1 MKQRIITGL
10 FFTLVIAA
18 FIVPGYW
25 TNWTPMVLFAVIAV
39 IASCE
44 LVSAMRACGRHVMVS
59 RVIPGSLISLLPLL
73 LHVVLPMD
81 DGVPSAALA
90 LSVSLLGLFFA
101 LAAGSISS
109 LIAHGP
115 AAFPDAMAGGGVAL
129 YVAFPLTC
137 ACVLFLFTGHGW
149 HWLVIG
155 LSAPWISDVF
165 AYFTGSLFGRHRIV
179 PALSPKKTLEGCLGG
194 LAGGMLFQVVVFQL
208 FRVLLGSAGVWQPA
222 ALWFALL
229 SGLVLSVASQ
239 LGDWLAS
246 GYKRYCGIK
255 DFGAVLPG
263 HGGLMDRFDSV
274 FFTLPVALVLSV
286 LHQLIIYSGD
296 LL

>member
-10 FFTLVIAA
+10 IFTLVIAA

-25 TNWTPMVLFAVIAV
+25 SIWPPLTLFAAIAV

-44 LVSAMRACGRHVMVS
+44 LVSAMRQCGRRVQAVQ
-59 RVIPGSLISLLPLL
+59 VIPGSLVSLLLPLL
-73 LHVVLPMD
+73 LYLVLPRET
-81 DGVPSAALA
+81 GLAAAALVF
-90 LSVSLLGLFFA
+90 SISLLVLFFT
-101 LAAGSISS
+101 LAVGSIGRLLTS
-109 LIAHGP
+109 GP
-115 AAFPDAMAGGGVAL
+115 AAFPDALASGGVML

-137 ACVLFLFTGHGW
+137 ATVMFLYAGNGW
-149 HWLVIG
+149 LWLVIG
-155 LSAPWISDVF
+155 MSAPWISDVF
-165 AYFTGSLFGRHRIV
+165 AYFTGSLCGRHPAV

-194 LAGGMLFQVVVFQL
+194 LVGGMLFQLLVFQL
-208 FRVLLGSAGVWQPA
+208 FRVLLGPAGIWQPA
-222 ALWFALL
+222 AILFALL
-229 SGLVLSVASQ
+229 SGLLLSIASQ

-246 GYKRYCGIK
+246 GYKRFCGIK

-286 LHQLIIYSGD
+286 LHQLVFA
-296 LL
+296 